1 MLYLIYDTK
10 EAAIDRADE
19 EGKYIGFDY
28 WIEDNGEGTRWLTYP
43 NETIDYKWALDVTHY
58 ELDSQEQA
66 DTVPSYVPL
75 PTPPEGEI

>member
-28 WIEDNGEGTRWLTYP
+28 WIEDNY
-43 NETIDYKWALDVTHY
+43 
-58 ELDSQEQA
+58 
-66 DTVPSYVPL
+66 
-75 PTPPEGEI
+75 

>member
-1 MLYLIYDTK
+1 MLYLIYETK

-28 WIEDNGEGTRWLTYP
+28 WIEDNGKGTRWLTYP
-43 NETIDYKWALDVTHY
+43 DETIDYKWALDVTHY

-75 PTPPEGEI
+75 PEPPEESI

>member
-1 MLYLIYDTK
+1 MYLIYETK

-43 NETIDYKWALDVTHY
+43 NETIDHQWALDVTDY
-58 ELDSQEQA
+58 DLDSQEES

-75 PTPPEGEI
+75 PEPIESI

>member
-1 MLYLIYDTK
+1 MYLIYETK

-43 NETIDYKWALDVTHY
+43 NETIDHQWALDVTDY
-58 ELDSQEQA
+58 DLDSQEES

-75 PTPPEGEI
+75 PTPFEESI

>member
-1 MLYLIYDTK
+1 MYLIYETK

-28 WIEDNGEGTRWLTYP
+28 WIEDNGKGTRWLTYP
-43 NETIDYKWALDVTHY
+43 NETIDYKWALDVTDY
-58 ELDSQEQA
+58 ELDSQEQS

-75 PTPPEGEI
+75 PTPPEETI

>member
-1 MLYLIYDTK
+1 MYLIYETK

-28 WIEDNGEGTRWLTYP
+28 WIEDNGKGTRWLTYP
-43 NETIDYKWALDVTHY
+43 DETIDYKWALDVTDY

-66 DTVPSYVPL
+66 DIVPSYVSL
-75 PTPPEGEI
+75 PTPHEETI

>member
-1 MLYLIYDTK
+1 MPDLIYETK
-10 EAAIDRADE
+10 EAAIDRSAE

-43 NETIDYKWALDVTHY
+43 NETIDHKWALDVTDY

-75 PTPPEGEI
+75 PTPPEEAI